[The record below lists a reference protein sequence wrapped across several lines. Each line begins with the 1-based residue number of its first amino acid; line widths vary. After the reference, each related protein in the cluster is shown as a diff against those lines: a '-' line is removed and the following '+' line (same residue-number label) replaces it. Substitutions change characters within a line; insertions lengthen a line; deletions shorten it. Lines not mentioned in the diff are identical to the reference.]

1 METIHVDVKNVL
13 NTVSLD
19 TINSLDAKAAS
30 AMEKLH
36 NGTGAGNNFLGWL
49 NLPSSTTAEV
59 LDEIEQALSLI
70 HI

>member
-30 AMEKLH
+30 AM
-36 NGTGAGNNFLGWL
+36 
-49 NLPSSTTAEV
+49 
-59 LDEIEQALSLI
+59 
-70 HI
+70 